1 MRKSVLIVCLILST
15 LFLEMAHA
23 DQTTIT
29 NGTIIELS
37 KAGLSD
43 TAIISLIETKHTAF
57 NLGPESLINLKKAGI
72 SNKVIEAMF
81 AKDAAL
87 RKPRPESPLVSTTIQ
102 PKYYGIYV
110 VEGNNLTELDSEYQ
124 GPPKECSGEIRF
136 ALYDKNISNLMK
148 HVHLVTMKYVN
159 QSISYNYSRSSQHPQ
174 ERTSKIEKW
183 EPVFHT
189 GERSTTIDPAFQ
201 PVPNNPELVYLFP
214 KKTLPPGA
222 YALVLGS
229 VSSGIGFFGASLEK
243 RTVLY
248 KFFIGKET
256 VLTALGAGKY
266 CVNIVLGSKTGYL
279 DNLSSMGAKGRR
291 AVPCSGSARRYG
303 TGKSSSPAYS
313 LSAAKKFYNKGKFRE
328 SIDILENIRTKRK
341 DNEDINSLLAKA
353 YINHAY
359 YESKKGRIDAE
370 GKMALYKKAHAANP
384 NQPEASYNLACLY
397 ARKGQKEQ
405 AIKWLEISYPI
416 LTQPEHSN
424 TLENIKR
431 DPDLNILREYPG
443 FDAKFPELTGGGYGD
458 DQPSTDY

>member
-1 MRKSVLIVCLILST
+1 MRKFIPIVCFILST
-15 LFLEMAHA
+15 LFLPMAYA
-23 DQTTIT
+23 EQTTIT

-43 TAIISLIETKHTAF
+43 TAIISLIETKRTTF
-57 NLGPESLINLKKAGI
+57 DLGPESLINLKKAGI
-72 SNKVIEAMF
+72 SNKVIEAMLTR
-81 AKDAAL
+81 DAAL
-87 RKPRPESPLVSTTIQ
+87 RKPKPESPLLSTTIQ

-124 GPPKECSGEIRF
+124 GAPKELSGEIRF

-159 QSISYNYSRSSQHPQ
+159 QSIFYDYSRNVKHPKAKI
-174 ERTSKIEKW
+174 SKIEKW
-183 EPVFHT
+183 DLVFHT
-189 GERSTTIDPAFQ
+189 GERSTIIDLAFQ
-201 PVPNNPELVYLFP
+201 PVPNNPELVYLTP
-214 KKTLPPGA
+214 KKPLSPGA

-229 VSSGIGFFGASLEK
+229 VSSGIGFFDLEK

-256 VLTALGAGKY
+256 VLSALGTGKY
-266 CVNIVLGSKTGYL
+266 CVDIVIGSKTNYWESF
-279 DNLSSMGAKGRR
+279 NPKRR
-291 AVPCSGSARRYG
+291 AVPCSSSAHQYRP
-303 TGKSSSPAYS
+303 GKSGSPTYS
-313 LSAAKKFYNKGKFRE
+313 LSAAKKFYNKGKFRK
-328 SIDILENIRTKRK
+328 SIDILENIRTKGK

-359 YESKKGRIDAE
+359 YESRKGRIDAE
-370 GKMALYKKAHAANP
+370 GKMDLYKKAHEANP

-397 ARKGQKEQ
+397 ARKGQKEE
-405 AIKWLEISYPI
+405 AIKWLKISYPI
-416 LTQPEHSN
+416 LTQPQHSN
-424 TLENIKR
+424 LLENIKR

-443 FDAKFPELTGGGYGD
+443 FDEKFPELTGGGYGD